1 MRDIG
6 KLENRIEGLERTTT
20 LSLLEVNTEAFK
32 IQDSQGNDRPAV
44 IWPTYLQYREN
55 TNSAWQNATDIEG
68 NEIKFQSKDWA
79 EKLEDTEFKEHC
91 YKLICDKVILK
102 YSKADLGIDDVVVT
116 DEVLGD

>member
-1 MRDIG
+1 MTNARY
-6 KLENRIEGLERTTT
+6 
-20 LSLLEVNTEAFK
+20 LSIL
-32 IQDSQGNDRPAV
+32 D
-44 IWPTYLQYREN
+44 
-55 TNSAWQNATDIEG
+55 
-68 NEIKFQSKDWA
+68 EIKFQSKDWA